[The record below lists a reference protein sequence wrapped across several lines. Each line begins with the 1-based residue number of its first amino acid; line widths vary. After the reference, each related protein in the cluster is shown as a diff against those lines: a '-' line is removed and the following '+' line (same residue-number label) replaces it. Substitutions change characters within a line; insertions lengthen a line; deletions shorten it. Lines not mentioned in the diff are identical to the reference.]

1 MLKRIAAAIGRR
13 LLRSGFLDEA
23 LAARSAAVRGANL
36 HSGIKVDEKTA
47 FRFSAVYASIRT
59 IAETKASLPAHVY
72 EATPD
77 GKKTITRFHPVAELL
92 STEPHPDHTP
102 MVFAETRQNHLLSWG
117 NTYAAITWN
126 RDAEPTR
133 LTLRHPSE
141 VEVTRGDDRRLKYT
155 FGTGSDARTVDQ
167 SEMLHV
173 PGFGNGITGWSPIRL
188 AAESIGIG
196 LANER
201 FAATYF
207 GNAARPGLIVKSDS
221 ELDDETFNQLQEQ
234 LNTQYSGANSHKALI
249 LEGGLEAAP
258 ITIPLNE
265 AQFLESRKFQAEEI
279 AARWYRLPPH
289 VVGLLDRATFNNVE
303 AMDRFFVTHTLRPWL
318 IRDEQELN
326 RKLFRQDERRR
337 FYVKHN
343 ADAILRSDIKSRY
356 EAYKTS
362 ILSGFQTIAE
372 VRALEDLDPL
382 EGTDQLILPES
393 IFGQTDT
400 DSGSPPPDSE
410 ASRLKPHTSPA
421 DPRLQQL
428 TARTLAGLIHRELT
442 LVQRSAGKQPDEFRQ
457 KVSEFYDRHLPHV
470 RERLDGIATADQ
482 LDQLAAV
489 LTEHRDRLLAAGP
502 QAAETTA
509 ADWPDDADRLAAAL
523 LEPSPQ

>member
-13 LLRSGFLDEA
+13 LLRSGYLDEA
-23 LAARSAAVRGANL
+23 LAARSASIRGADL
-36 HSGIKVDEKTA
+36 HSGIQVDEKTA

-72 EATPD
+72 EATAD

-92 STEPHPDHTP
+92 STEPNPDQTP
-102 MVFAETRQNHLLSWG
+102 MVWSETRQNHLLSWG
-117 NTYAAITWN
+117 NSYAAITWN
-126 RDAEPTR
+126 RNAEPVD
-133 LTLRHPSE
+133 LTIRHPSD
-141 VEVTRGDDRRLKYT
+141 VEVSRGDDNRLKYT
-155 FGTGSDARTVDQ
+155 YGTGADARTVDQ

-173 PGFGNGITGWSPIRL
+173 PGFGNGIIGWSPIRL

-207 GNAARPGLIVKSDS
+207 GNAARPGLIVKSQH
-221 ELDDETFNQLQEQ
+221 ELDDPTFNQLQQQ
-234 LNTQYSGANSHKALI
+234 LNTQYTGANAHRALI
-249 LEGGLEAAP
+249 LEGGLEATP
-258 ITIPLNE
+258 ISMPLNE

-326 RKLFRQDERRR
+326 RKLFRRDERRR

-356 EAYKTS
+356 DAYKTS

-382 EGTDQLILPES
+382 DGTDQLILPES

-400 DSGSPPPDSE
+400 DGDA
-410 ASRLKPHTSPA
+410 ASDNDART

-428 TARTLAGLIHRELT
+428 TARTLTGLIHRELT

-470 RERLDGIATADQ
+470 RERLDGIATPDQ

-502 QAAETTA
+502 NAAETTA
-509 ADWPDDADRLAAAL
+509 ADWIDDADHLAAAL
-523 LEPSPQ
+523 LEPSIV